1 MPAVPALRAP
11 EAGGRLVRCSAHRG
25 GARHPHARH
34 AQGGRFR
41 ARVRRWALR
50 GSGGRQLAERGRG
63 TSSAD
68 LDAAQAA
75 DARWL
80 RVDINWTQIQADGPA
95 AYDCDHVDALITAP
109 ARGGCRSSAPSSTPP
124 FGRGPGTEA
133 TFAPHPAT
141 FASFAAAAAQHL
153 AVLAVLAVLG
163 VHAYEIWNEPNAVS
177 FWTPA
182 PDPAL

>member
-95 AYDCDHVDALITAP
+95 AYDCDHVDASDHRAR
-109 ARGGCRSSAPSSTPP
+109 ARGLSVLGTIVYTPVWARPRHGGDVCTSSRDPSSTV
-124 FGRGPGTEA
+124 RSAPG
-133 TFAPHPAT
+133 
-141 FASFAAAAAQHL
+141 
-153 AVLAVLAVLG
+153 
-163 VHAYEIWNEPNAVS
+163 HAIV
-177 FWTPA
+177 
-182 PDPAL
+182 